1 MIGPVRQGE
10 REGYMVHR
18 DRERRQRLQ
27 GGIHTCTIVA
37 MVLALVGMLASA
49 ASPQPKAYVTN
60 ERSNDLS
67 VIDSA
72 TDKVIATIPVGE
84 RPRGI
89 RLSPDGQR
97 VYVALGDED
106 RIAVVDTT
114 SLQVVEKIS
123 AGTDPSRSISVL
135 MANASSFP
143 MKTPIPLPS
152 STWRH
157 GKSWPRCR

>member
-1 MIGPVRQGE
+1 
-10 REGYMVHR
+10 MVHR
-18 DRERRQRLQ
+18 DKESRRLQ

-97 VYVALGDED
+97 YVALGDED

-123 AGTDPSRSISVL
+123 AGTDP
-135 MANASSFP
+135 
-143 MKTPIPLPS
+143 
-152 STWRH
+152 
-157 GKSWPRCR
+157 